1 MAMREKDATRLHS
14 PNSAK
19 AYPAEEAQAVETNPA
34 EADSDAQDDALWDQ
48 EFADSQDTLSR
59 LAAQS
64 RAHREAGRTKRING

>member
-1 MAMREKDATRLHS
+1 MAMLEKDAKLFHS
-14 PNSAK
+14 PNGAN
-19 AYPAEEAQAVETNPA
+19 AYPTKETNAVTDSPA
-34 EADSDAQDDALWDQ
+34 ETDADVQDDSLWDR